1 MESSQLA
8 ASGAPPDVRFW
19 RGRDMRLEPAEGPVG
34 LSYELGHLA
43 SLLLVVVL
51 IGLGMA
57 ARHVAWFTVER
68 SELLRYVTFKVLFPL
83 YLLRQL
89 WVINLSFGLVS
100 LLPVSLA
107 VHILWF
113 FLSQQLS
120 RFTPEAS
127 EVMEKSGRPYA
138 TLVGWAV
145 LMSQGENMAF
155 TYPLIAEASLP
166 DGLAVAVMWDLG
178 ANVWLCQGLLWGVA
192 AIYSPQVQASAYA
205 PIDQPGEGEDLPDMF
220 LDDLKVRRL
229 GFFAGLPAGAKDM
242 AMQAVISSVLLRACL
257 VGIGLNLIQVPLP
270 GILDDGL
277 RYVGSL
283 CKVMLYFLVGL
294 YADFNLSANDFKFVV
309 AVLSQRLLAQI
320 ILAVLVMIAIP
331 MPSIVARDVIVVT
344 ILSSGPSVLMHIL
357 AETGYGPH
365 LVKLCVTGS
374 LISTLLCLTLQTAL
388 LVHFHRG

>member
-1 MESSQLA
+1 
-8 ASGAPPDVRFW
+8 
-19 RGRDMRLEPAEGPVG
+19 
-34 LSYELGHLA
+34 
-43 SLLLVVVL
+43 
-51 IGLGMA
+51 
-57 ARHVAWFTVER
+57 
-68 SELLRYVTFKVLFPL
+68 
-83 YLLRQL
+83 
-89 WVINLSFGLVS
+89 
-100 LLPVSLA
+100 
-107 VHILWF
+107 
-113 FLSQQLS
+113 
-120 RFTPEAS
+120 
-127 EVMEKSGRPYA
+127 
-138 TLVGWAV
+138 
-145 LMSQGENMAF
+145 MAF

-242 AMQAVISSVLLRACL
+242 AMQAVISSVLLRACI
-257 VGIGLNLIQVPLP
+257 VGIGLNLIQLPLP

>member
-1 MESSQLA
+1 
-8 ASGAPPDVRFW
+8 
-19 RGRDMRLEPAEGPVG
+19 MRLEPAEGPVG